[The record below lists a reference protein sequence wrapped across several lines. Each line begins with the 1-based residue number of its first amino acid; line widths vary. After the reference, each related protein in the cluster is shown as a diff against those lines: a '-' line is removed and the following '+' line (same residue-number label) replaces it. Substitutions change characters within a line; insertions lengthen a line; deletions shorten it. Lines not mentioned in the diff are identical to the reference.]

1 MWAPLTYEKYI
12 YDFAAQS
19 REPTGKDT
27 VESAFRSEKQCQHI
41 KFGASRFDTL
51 FSISETCRLSDLK
64 ADFTVTFPVGPLA

>member
-1 MWAPLTYEKYI
+1 MLYSTVCT
-12 YDFAAQS
+12 

-64 ADFTVTFPVGPLA
+64 ADFTVSFPVRSLSMIAACC